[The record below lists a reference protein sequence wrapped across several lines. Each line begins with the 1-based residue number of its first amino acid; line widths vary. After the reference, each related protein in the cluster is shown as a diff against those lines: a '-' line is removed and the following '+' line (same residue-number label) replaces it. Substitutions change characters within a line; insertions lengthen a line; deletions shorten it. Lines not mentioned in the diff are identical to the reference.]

1 MHCKSCGKQIEEGSS
16 SCVHC
21 GAGQLADAGS
31 IDTDHDPRIG
41 TIIEG
46 KYRID
51 EKIGSGGMATVYRAT
66 RLMIGDLV
74 AVKILHEQQLTD
86 SQATERFRREAQA
99 AAKLRHNNS
108 VTVHDFGVAADGTT
122 YLVMELVQGS
132 SLRQW
137 IEQQGPLSPPV
148 AADVLTQ
155 SCAALDAAHSQ
166 GIVHRDVK
174 PSNIMVAQSPSGLHV
189 TVLDFGIARVHE
201 TAAAGNLTQVGHVL
215 GTPQFMSP
223 EQCLGEDLDV
233 RSDVYSLGVVL
244 YEMLSGEVPFDATSS
259 MAIVAKQIT
268 ADPPSLHAAN
278 PNVSPALEAVVNS
291 ALQKRRDDRPQSAGA
306 LAAQFNEALYATSAA
321 PRTTS
326 GNASDGRSEL
336 DQELT
341 MVMSAPPIPNA
352 MNAGASGS
360 LRADGPV
367 GTPSRTSSR
376 RKNRTQILVAVALL
390 GALTAGANW
399 WQSNPDMSWTDLSWW
414 QSKLNLR
421 QSTPDA
427 EKGEPAETSADS
439 SAHGSNDSAGNSEV
453 ETADEVAD
461 STTAQ
466 PSATA
471 GPTQG
476 SAPNESRRP
485 IPPAATKSETERVT
499 TRPASQAQSVTR
511 STRSTVAPRQ
521 ATQADAKA
529 PNQGSLTIRALPAS
543 VVQLNGEEVG
553 TTSSTGYLALTEI
566 SVGRYILVA
575 RKDGYAD
582 AETMVE
588 VIAGRSEIV
597 QLTSTELPG
606 MLTVTANV
614 DDVTLQIEGVGE
626 RRLPLARLE
635 VPAGLRPVVASKE
648 GYISVKENVNIRR
661 GEVTSLT
668 LTLKPIPIDMALR
681 EAQTKFDTGNYYDA
695 VRSSSA
701 VINKFP
707 DAGEAYLLLGYSQY
721 NLRRYD
727 DSVNSLIR
735 AIELDQQVEL
745 RAKHRHAGLG
755 FRASFCAGQIFLS
768 KKNVTFRSVD
778 DPDHGF
784 SVSPNNILAVNAT
797 REKVDTKIA
806 VVEGSRERKR
816 NVDFIHIDTK
826 KQGSGDSKVLT
837 ELTCY
842 SCDASLTV
850 LGALLQRVRG
860 L

>member
-31 IDTDHDPRIG
+31 LDTDHDPRIG

-137 IEQQGPLSPPV
+137 IEEQGSLSPPV

-155 SCAALDAAHSQ
+155 SCAALDAAHAQ

-223 EQCLGEDLDV
+223 EQCLGEELDV

-268 ADPPSLHAAN
+268 ADPPSLRAAN
-278 PNVSPALEAVVNS
+278 PNVSPALEAVVKS

-306 LAAQFNEALYATSAA
+306 LAAQFNEALNATSAA
-321 PRTTS
+321 PRATS

-336 DQELT
+336 DQDLT
-341 MVMSAPPIPNA
+341 MVMSAPCIPNA
-352 MNAGASGS
+352 MNAGTSGS
-360 LRADGPV
+360 LRADGAV

-376 RKNRTQILVAVALL
+376 GNSRTQILVAVALL
-390 GALTAGANW
+390 GALTAGASW
-399 WQSNPDMSWTDLSWW
+399 WRSNPDMSWTDLSWW
-414 QSKLNLR
+414 QS
-421 QSTPDA
+421 TPDA
-427 EKGEPAETSADS
+427 EEGEPAESSADS
-439 SAHGSNDSAGNSEV
+439 SAHESNDSASNSEG
-453 ETADEVAD
+453 ESADEVAD
-461 STTAQ
+461 SLTAE
-466 PSATA
+466 PSIPA
-471 GPTQG
+471 GATQG
-476 SAPNESRRP
+476 SASNRSRRP
-485 IPPAATKSETERVT
+485 ISQVATKSETERVT
-499 TRPASQAQSVTR
+499 TRPAQAQSAAPRTPR
-511 STRSTVAPRQ
+511 TVAPRQ
-521 ATQADAKA
+521 ATQAVSKPPRDA

-553 TTSSTGYLALTEI
+553 RTSSTGYLALTEVP
-566 SVGRYILVA
+566 VGRYILVA

-582 AETMVE
+582 AEIMVE

-606 MLTVTANV
+606 LLTVTANV
-614 DDVTLQIEGVGE
+614 DDVTLRIEGVGE

-648 GYISVKENVNIRR
+648 GYISVKKNVNIRK
-661 GEVTSLT
+661 GEVTNLALT
-668 LTLKPIPIDMALR
+668 LDPIPIDMALR
-681 EAQTKFDTGNYYDA
+681 EAQTKFDTGNYLDA

-701 VINKFP
+701 VVNNFP
-707 DAGEAYLLLGYSQY
+707 DAGEAYLLLGHSQY

-727 DSVNSLIR
+727 DSTNSLIR
-735 AIELDQQVEL
+735 AIELDQEVEL

-755 FRASFCAGQIFLS
+755 FRASFCAGRIILS
-768 KKNVTFRSVD
+768 KTNVTFRSVD

-784 SVSPNNILAVNAT
+784 SVDPDNILAVNAT
-797 REKVDTKIA
+797 REQVDTRIA
-806 VVEGSRERKR
+806 VVEGNRERKR

-826 KQGSGDSKVLT
+826 KQGSGNSRVLT

-842 SCDASLTV
+842 RCDASLTV
-850 LGALLQRVRG
+850 LGALLQEVRRF
-860 L
+860 

>member
-1 MHCKSCGKQIEEGSS
+1 MHCKSCGKQIEAGSS

-31 IDTDHDPRIG
+31 IDNDHDPRIG
-41 TIIEG
+41 TIVEG

-137 IEQQGPLSPPV
+137 IEKHGPLSPSV

-155 SCAALDAAHSQ
+155 SCAALDAAHAH

-223 EQCLGEDLDV
+223 EQCLGEELDV

-268 ADPPSLHAAN
+268 ADPPSLRVAN

-306 LAAQFNEALYATSAA
+306 LATQFNEALNATSAA
-321 PRTTS
+321 PKVTS
-326 GNASDGRSEL
+326 GNASDALSEL
-336 DQELT
+336 DQDLT
-341 MVMSAPPIPNA
+341 VVMSAPPRPNA
-352 MNAGASGS
+352 PIAGATGS
-360 LRADGPV
+360 LRADGAV
-367 GTPSRTSSR
+367 GTASRTPSLG
-376 RKNRTQILVAVALL
+376 KNRTQILVVVALL

-399 WQSNPDMSWTDLSWW
+399 WRSNPDMSWW
-414 QSKLNLR
+414 QSKLNWW
-421 QSTPDA
+421 QSSEDA
-427 EKGEPAETSADS
+427 EEGKPTEDSADS
-439 SAHGSNDSAGNSEV
+439 SAHESNDSGGDSEGKSADAGSNSL
-453 ETADEVAD
+453 
-461 STTAQ
+461 TAQ
-466 PSATA
+466 PSAPA
-471 GPTQG
+471 DIREG
-476 SAPNESRRP
+476 SATNTSGRQISPV
-485 IPPAATKSETERVT
+485 ATKSNGERVT
-499 TRPASQAQSVTR
+499 NRSSQSQALTPRRR
-511 STRSTVAPRQ
+511 STEAPRQ
-521 ATQADAKA
+521 TTRVASKPPRDA
-529 PNQGSLTIRALPAS
+529 PSPGSLTIRALPAS

-553 TTSSTGYLALTEI
+553 RTSSTGYLALNEVP
-566 SVGRYILVA
+566 VGRHILVA
-575 RKDGYAD
+575 RKDGYAE

-588 VIAGRSEIV
+588 VVAGRSEIV

-606 MLTVTANV
+606 MLTVTANI
-614 DDVTLQIEGVGE
+614 DDVALRIEGVGE
-626 RRLPLARLE
+626 LRLPFARLE
-635 VPAGLRPVVASKE
+635 VPSGIHPVIASKE
-648 GYISVKENVNIRR
+648 GYISEEKNVNIRR
-661 GEVTSLT
+661 GEVTT
-668 LTLKPIPIDMALR
+668 LEFTLEPIPIDMALR
-681 EAQTKFDTGNYYDA
+681 EAQTKFNTGKYSDA

-701 VINKFP
+701 VVGKFP

-721 NLRRYD
+721 NLRRYN
-727 DSVNSLIR
+727 DSTNALIR
-735 AIELDQQVEL
+735 AIELGQEVEL
-745 RAKHRHAGLG
+745 HAKHRHAGLG
-755 FRASFCAGQIFLS
+755 FRASFCAGRIILS

-784 SVSPNNILAVNAT
+784 SVGPNNILAVNAT
-797 REKVDTKIA
+797 RERVDTRIA
-806 VVEGSRERKR
+806 VVERNRERKR
-816 NVDFIHIDTK
+816 NIDFIHVDTK

-842 SCDASLTV
+842 RCDASLTV
-850 LGALLQRVRG
+850 LGALLQKVRG